1 MKSVRE
7 RQEVAPKAESGPFN
21 RPCFAFGCQELGTI
35 SPSTAGP
42 MSDALWFCRWH
53 WCETADNWPEIT
65 RQRRLASD
73 MRLPAPLDQ
82 RVEVTPEYIAKARA
96 ELRQLCGSFG
106 LAKDPKAWARKLRDR
121 ELRGEQLGYMQA
133 KLWRD
138 VLGEDEAALE
148 ARLEREAIQ
157 AEGL

>member
-1 MKSVRE
+1 
-7 RQEVAPKAESGPFN
+7 
-21 RPCFAFGCQELGTI
+21 
-35 SPSTAGP
+35 
-42 MSDALWFCRWH
+42 
-53 WCETADNWPEIT
+53 
-65 RQRRLASD
+65 
-73 MRLPAPLDQ
+73 
-82 RVEVTPEYIAKARA
+82 VTPEYIAKVRS
-96 ELRQLCGSFG
+96 ELRQLCSSFG